1 MKKLFSMILV
11 LGLILVGNAYAEKL
25 PKLIC
30 EVIEDGK
37 PAGSVTHDFSDRSIY
52 SVDLSSDYIT
62 YNYTGDQGTVYHEG
76 EINRATGYFRSSVT
90 FDNGQKFTFRGECKA
105 FKANLF

>member
-1 MKKLFSMILV
+1 MKRFLTI
-11 LGLILVGNAYAEKL
+11 LILSILFTSSAYAEKL

-62 YNYTGDQGTVYHEG
+62 YNYKQGTAYHEG
-76 EINRATGYFRSSVT
+76 QINRATGYFISSVT